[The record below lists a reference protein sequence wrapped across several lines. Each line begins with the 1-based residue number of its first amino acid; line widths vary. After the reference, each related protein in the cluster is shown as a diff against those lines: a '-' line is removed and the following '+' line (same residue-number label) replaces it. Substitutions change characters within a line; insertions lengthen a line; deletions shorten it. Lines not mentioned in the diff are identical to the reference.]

1 MTIYFWEPSGN
12 RIETYAGG
20 YTAYPDNP
28 IRVWDSEALGRGL
41 FYYSGDL
48 IPSFLEVVS

>member
-28 IRVWDSEALGRGL
+28 QRVWDAEALGRGL
-41 FYYSGDL
+41 FYYSGEL
-48 IPSFLEVVS
+48 IDSFLQIVT